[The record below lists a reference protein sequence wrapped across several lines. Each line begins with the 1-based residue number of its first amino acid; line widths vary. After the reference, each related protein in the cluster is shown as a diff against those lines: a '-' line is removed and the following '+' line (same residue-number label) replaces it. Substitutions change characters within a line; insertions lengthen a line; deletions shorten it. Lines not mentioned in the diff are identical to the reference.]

1 MGSAAVAARR
11 LGGGHRA
18 AAPGSHESDGL
29 LTRMLSRAS
38 RIKPFKALATGL
50 FSLTLVGIVANAVVF
65 QKGRHPAP
73 LLGTS
78 EAVPA
83 GQRNVATRTPE
94 PPDAAAPPSVR
105 SAMIPAVPVAGSAV
119 PADDIPSASVKRAA
133 PKRQPVDGIGK
144 LLHAKGAVAETDPAG
159 PASTEKRPDAA
170 LLAVQKRLAKLGYA
184 VKPDG
189 RMGIGTRRAVER
201 FEHDRHLKTEV
212 EMSPHLRREI
222 ATATPLSESAT
233 KAR

>member
-1 MGSAAVAARR
+1 MSSAAVAARR

-18 AAPGSHESDGL
+18 TAPGSHESDGL
-29 LTRMLSRAS
+29 LSRMLSRAS
-38 RIKPFKALATGL
+38 RIKPFKALATVL

-78 EAVPA
+78 QAVPA
-83 GQRNVATRTPE
+83 VQRNVAMRTPE
-94 PPDAAAPPSVR
+94 PPDAAAPPSLR
-105 SAMIPAVPVAGSAV
+105 SAMVPAVPAAGPAV
-119 PADDIPSASVKRAA
+119 SADDIPSASVKRAA
-133 PKRQPVDGIGK
+133 PKQQRVDGIGK
-144 LLHAKGAVAETDPAG
+144 LLHSKGAVAETDPAG
-159 PASTEKRPDAA
+159 PASAEKKPDAA
-170 LLAVQKRLAKLGYA
+170 LLAIQKRLAKLGYA

-201 FEHDRHLKTEV
+201 FEHDRHLKTEA

-222 ATATPLSESAT
+222 ATATPLPESAT